1 MKGVILAGGF
11 GTRLRPF
18 TLRLNKGMAPIYSP
32 EGAIPQLLFPLRT
45 LINSGIKEILIV
57 TSRDHCGQ
65 IVELLGDGTEYNCS
79 LTYRI
84 QEMARPVVGIAQAL
98 GLAENFVGND
108 AFAVILGD
116 NFYEDNFLVEFKEFE
131 KEYLMSDYKDTCKKS
146 AIFLKNVDDPQRF
159 GVATVDYRNRVT
171 KIVEKPKDP
180 ETNLAVTGLYVY
192 TPHVFKIVPTLQPS
206 QRKELEIT
214 DINNYY
220 VDCGGMTSY
229 NLDGHWSDMGLPE
242 SAKKVSDFLWTPKDP
257 QKEELKNMLKRIDK
271 FLAEDEPKSESDK

>member
-65 IVELLGDGTEYNCS
+65 IVELLGDGTDYNCS

-84 QEMARPVVGIAQAL
+84 QEMNRPVVGIAQAL

-108 AFAVILGD
+108 CFAVILGD
-116 NFYEDNFLVEFKEFE
+116 NFYQHNFLTEFNEFE

-146 AIFLKNVDDPQRF
+146 AIFLKNVSDPQRF
-159 GVATVDYRNRVT
+159 GVATVDNNLKVT
-171 KIVEKPKDP
+171 KIVEKPKEP
-180 ETNLAVTGLYVY
+180 ETSLAVTGLYVY

-220 VDCGGMTSY
+220 VDCGGMRSY
-229 NLDGHWSDMGLPE
+229 TLTGHWSDMGLPE
-242 SAKKVSDFLWTPKDP
+242 SAKKVSDFLWSIK
-257 QKEELKNMLKRIDK
+257 
-271 FLAEDEPKSESDK
+271 